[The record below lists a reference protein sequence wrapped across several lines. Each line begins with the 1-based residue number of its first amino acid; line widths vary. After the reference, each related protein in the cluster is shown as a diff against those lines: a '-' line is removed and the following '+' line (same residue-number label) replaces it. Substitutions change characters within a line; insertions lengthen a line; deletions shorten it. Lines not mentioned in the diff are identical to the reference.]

1 MSSATKTLPATTS
14 SPHTSC
20 SYTSFTAVACVLFV
34 ILGIVTTLLGP
45 ILPLLSVRWSI
56 SAAQAGS
63 LFLWQFIPSTFGTLL
78 SGAVLSK
85 RSFRLVVI
93 TGIALC
99 FLGVA
104 SLIQADWN
112 LGRYAVASYGF
123 GLGIALP
130 AMNLAVAQANPTRRA
145 ASVSVLNFSWGIGA
159 VIGPVLLRTAHSLE
173 LFLILLAVVIALALI
188 GSTLTR
194 MPAREAHTTSP
205 GAELHHRT
213 DLRVLIP
220 LLAFAMF
227 LFCGVENA
235 IAGWAS
241 SLALPK
247 FSNAYAATSATIAF
261 WALFLAGRALAPAA
275 LRVVSEPGLL
285 LTSIILAVAGV
296 LGLYF
301 AVDAP
306 RILLACAVAGLG
318 VGPGFPLVIS
328 KVSES
333 IGPRHPA
340 ATVCFAFAGVGAA
353 TMSSLV
359 GVIGGKVG
367 EPRAGLIIPIA
378 GLLILL
384 AVSRAFR
391 QHNVSIAGAV

>member
-1 MSSATKTLPATTS
+1 
-14 SPHTSC
+14 
-20 SYTSFTAVACVLFV
+20 VLFV

-188 GSTLTR
+188 GSTFTR

-205 GAELHHRT
+205 GAKLHHRT

-391 QHNVSIAGAV
+391 QHNGSIAGAV

>member
-1 MSSATKTLPATTS
+1 
-14 SPHTSC
+14 
-20 SYTSFTAVACVLFV
+20 
-34 ILGIVTTLLGP
+34 
-45 ILPLLSVRWSI
+45 LLSVRWSI
-56 SAAQAGS
+56 SAQQAGS
-63 LFLWQFIPSTFGTLL
+63 LFFWQFIASTIGTLL

-85 RSFRLVVI
+85 RTFKLVVI
-93 TGIALC
+93 TGVALC
-99 FLGVA
+99 VLGVA
-104 SLIQADWN
+104 ALIQADWN

-123 GLGIALP
+123 GLGVALP
-130 AMNLAVAQANPTRRA
+130 AMNLAVAQANPKRRA
-145 ASVSVLNFSWGIGA
+145 ASVSLLNFSWGIGA
-159 VIGPVLLRTAHSLE
+159 LVGPMLLRVAHSLD
-173 LFLILLAVVIALALI
+173 LFLMLLAVVIALALI
-188 GSTLTR
+188 GSTFTR
-194 MPAREAHTTSP
+194 MPTREVHTTVPS
-205 GAELHHRT
+205 AKEHHRS

-220 LLAFAMF
+220 LLAFSMF

-241 SLALPK
+241 SLALPN
-247 FSNAYAATSATIAF
+247 FSSAYAATSANIAF
-261 WALFLAGRALAPAA
+261 WAFFLAARALAPAA

-285 LTSIILAVAGV
+285 LTSIILAAAGV

-359 GVIGGKVG
+359 GVIGGRVG
-367 EPRAGLIIPIA
+367 QPRAGLVVPIA

-384 AVSRAFR
+384 AVTRAFR
-391 QHNVSIAGAV
+391 QHTVSVTATA